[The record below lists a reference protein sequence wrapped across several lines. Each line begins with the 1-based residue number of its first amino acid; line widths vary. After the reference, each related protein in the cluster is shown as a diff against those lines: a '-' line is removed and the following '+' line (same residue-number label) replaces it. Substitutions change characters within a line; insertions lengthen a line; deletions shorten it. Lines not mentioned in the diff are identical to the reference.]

1 MPIQHRFKKPIASS
15 TVIPFVGP
23 RMFSIE
29 KAAEYICVS
38 VDVMRD
44 MVREKKIPYVPN
56 GRRYTIDRLDLDKWI
71 EKSKEGISVAA

>member
-1 MPIQHRFKKPIASS
+1 MPIQHRFKKPIVSS

-44 MVREKKIPYVPN
+44 MVRERKIPYVPN
-56 GRRYTIDRLDLDKWI
+56 GRRYTLDRLDLDRWI
-71 EKSKEGISVAA
+71 EKTKEGISVAA